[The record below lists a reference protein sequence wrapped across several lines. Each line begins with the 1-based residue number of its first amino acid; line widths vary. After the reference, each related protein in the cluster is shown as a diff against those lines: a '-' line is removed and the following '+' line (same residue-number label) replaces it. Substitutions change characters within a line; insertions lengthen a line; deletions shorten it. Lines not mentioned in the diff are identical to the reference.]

1 MIFIIKDVT
10 ADYIEHDIVQNG
22 GRNTHDSYY
31 LIQYFDFVMS
41 GQKDFSI
48 PDLCADEYVNL
59 FSILA
64 KYARRKKTLEEQSM
78 YLFMKEAYDT
88 YSIILYSIDASTKK
102 TLTAFRR
109 EFPKTEWANVED
121 MLLAAG
127 LAVFRKTEKRTL
139 RYELHALEAQYK
151 MDMING
157 QTTLSIKAPDEDKL
171 IDAIT
176 VVGYSVDEGKIIKK

>member
-64 KYARRKKTLEEQSM
+64 KYARRKKTLEERKKVLEDKKKKAIEIRRMLSM
-78 YLFMKEAYDT
+78 LSETKDYMTMILKKNM
-88 YSIILYSIDASTKK
+88 SI
-102 TLTAFRR
+102 F
-109 EFPKTEWANVED
+109 
-121 MLLAAG
+121 
-127 LAVFRKTEKRTL
+127 
-139 RYELHALEAQYK
+139 
-151 MDMING
+151 
-157 QTTLSIKAPDEDKL
+157 QTTNQKKL
-171 IDAIT
+171 
-176 VVGYSVDEGKIIKK
+176 